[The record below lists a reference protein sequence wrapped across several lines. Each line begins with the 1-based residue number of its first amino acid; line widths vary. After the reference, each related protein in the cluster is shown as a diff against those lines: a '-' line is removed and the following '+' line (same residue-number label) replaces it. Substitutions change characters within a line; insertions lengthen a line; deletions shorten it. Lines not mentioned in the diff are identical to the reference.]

1 MRVKDIMSSPAC
13 TVRADAPLGDAVAL
27 LEERSI
33 TAAPVVDDGVL
44 VGMVSELDLL
54 RQRLARTRQAAGP
67 LRVREAMSGRP
78 VAAWPEAHV
87 AAVAQAMV
95 EHGAHTVPVIVD
107 EHVVGVVSHCD
118 VLRTL
123 LPTAASAQRDA
134 QRRLDTY
141 AGGQRRWQVT
151 VKGSTATVAGAF
163 GDETEQ
169 RIVEVL
175 GGTTAGVDTV
185 RVAERTG

>member
-33 TAAPVVDDGVL
+33 TAAPVVDDDGML

-54 RQRLARTRQAAGP
+54 RQRLARTRLAAGP
-67 LRVREAMSGRP
+67 LRVREAMSGLP
-78 VAAWPEAHV
+78 MAAWPEAHV

-95 EHGAHTVPVIVD
+95 EHGAHTVPVVVD
-107 EHVVGVVSHCD
+107 EHVIGVVSRCD

-134 QRRLDTY
+134 
-141 AGGQRRWQVT
+141 
-151 VKGSTATVAGAF
+151 
-163 GDETEQ
+163 
-169 RIVEVL
+169 
-175 GGTTAGVDTV
+175 
-185 RVAERTG
+185 